1 MNPPKPFT
9 PTLHYSIAPIRRLFI
24 APPLRSFSPCS
35 FIRCFVA
42 VMFLVPIAGNAAT
55 LRIGYQ
61 KAASTL
67 VLLKAHGTLEKKLEP
82 LHVDVKWLE
91 FAAGPQLL
99 EGLNLGS
106 IDFGYVGEV
115 PPIFAL
121 AAGAPLVYTAYELP
135 SPEAEGILVPKDSP
149 IRTIGDL
156 KGRKIAFNKGS
167 DVHWLVVKAL
177 EDAGLNYTDI
187 QPAYLAPADARAAF
201 QNGAI
206 DAWAIWDPFFVAAQ
220 RQLGARVLTTA
231 KGIVNRHQYFVSTR
245 SFSEKNPEI
254 VKTLMQELVEVGQ
267 WVRDNYAQAAK
278 ELSPIQGLEPDII
291 EASLR
296 HYQHIYKPI
305 DDAVLADQQRIAD
318 AFYELK
324 LIPQKLSV
332 KNAVAGRMTN
342 DK

>member
-1 MNPPKPFT
+1 M
-9 PTLHYSIAPIRRLFI
+9 RRLLTSLRNS
-24 APPLRSFSPCS
+24 PLLGKRWFH
-35 FIRCFVA
+35 V
-42 VMFLVPIAGNAAT
+42 VPLAILAAIAGSVFGAKAET

-67 VLLKAHGTLEKKLEP
+67 VLLKTHGTLEKKLAP
-82 LHVDVKWLE
+82 LNVAVKWLE
-91 FAAGPQLL
+91 FTAGPQLL

-121 AAGAPLVYTAYELP
+121 AAGAPLIYTAYELP
-135 SPEAEGILVPKDSP
+135 SPEAEGILVPKDSAL
-149 IRTIGDL
+149 RTIADL
-156 KGRKIAFNKGS
+156 KGKKVAFNKGS

-177 EDAGLNYTDI
+177 EDAGLKYTDI

-231 KGIVNRHQYFVSTR
+231 KGIVNRYQYFVSTR
-245 SFSEKNPEI
+245 NFSEKNPEVI
-254 VKTLMQELVEVGQ
+254 KILMQQLGETGQ
-267 WVRDNYAQAAK
+267 WVRDNYGQAAK
-278 ELSPIQGLEPDII
+278 ELAPIQGLDPDII

-296 HYQHIYKPI
+296 HYEHIYKPI

-318 AFYELK
+318 TLYELK

-332 KNAVAGRMTN
+332 KDAVVKAEKK
-342 DK
+342 D

>member
-1 MNPPKPFT
+1 MNLSDEIDPILRNSNPPTLFSFPSLRYSLT
-9 PTLHYSIAPIRRLFI
+9 PILRRFL
-24 APPLRSFSPCS
+24 LL
-35 FIRCFVA
+35 CFVA
-42 VMFLVPIAGNAAT
+42 ALALAPITCDAAT
-55 LRIGYQ
+55 VRIGYQ

-67 VLLKAHGTLEKKLEP
+67 VLLKAHGTLEKKLAP
-82 LHVDVKWLE
+82 LNVEVKWLE

-135 SPEAEGILVPKDSP
+135 TPEAEGILVPKDSP
-149 IRTIGDL
+149 IRSIADL
-156 KGRKIAFNKGS
+156 KGKKIAFNKGS

-177 EDAGLNYTDI
+177 KDAGLKYGDI

-245 SFSEKNPEI
+245 GFSEKNPEV
-254 VKTLMQELVEVGQ
+254 VKILMQELGETGQ
-267 WVRDNYAQAAK
+267 WVRDNYAEAAK
-278 ELSPIQGLEPDII
+278 ELAPIQGLEPDIV

-296 HYQHIYKPI
+296 HYEHIYKPI
-305 DDAVLADQQRIAD
+305 DDTVLADQQRIAD
-318 AFYELK
+318 TFYELK

-332 KNAVAGRMTN
+332 KDAVVR
-342 DK
+342 

>member
-1 MNPPKPFT
+1 MNPLRQVIRKLQRSNSPLLLCFVVAT
-9 PTLHYSIAPIRRLFI
+9 VLAPIT
-24 APPLRSFSPCS
+24 CD
-35 FIRCFVA
+35 
-42 VMFLVPIAGNAAT
+42 AAT

-67 VLLKAHGTLEKKLEP
+67 VLLKAHGTLEKKLAP
-82 LHVDVKWLE
+82 LNVEVKWLE
-91 FAAGPQLL
+91 FTAGPQLL
-99 EGLNLGS
+99 EGLNLDS

-135 SPEAEGILVPKDSP
+135 SPEAEGILVPKESK
-149 IRTIGDL
+149 IQTIADL
-156 KGRKIAFNKGS
+156 KGKKVAFNKGS

-177 EDAGLNYTDI
+177 EDAGLKYGDI
-187 QPAYLAPADARAAF
+187 RPAYLAPADARAAF

-245 SFSEKNPEI
+245 SFSEKNGEV
-254 VKTLMQELVEVGQ
+254 VKILMQELGEVGQ
-267 WVRDNYAQAAK
+267 WVRDNYAEAAK
-278 ELSPIQGLEPDII
+278 ELAPIQGLEPDII

-296 HYQHIYKPI
+296 HYEHIYKPI

-318 AFYELK
+318 TFYELK

-332 KNAVAGRMTN
+332 KDAVV
-342 DK
+342 KLK

>member
-1 MNPPKPFT
+1 MNPPKTTSALQHSIT
-9 PTLHYSIAPIRRLFI
+9 PTLRRLIPPTLRLLIPALALI
-24 APPLRSFSPCS
+24 ASTS
-35 FIRCFVA
+35 
-42 VMFLVPIAGNAAT
+42 AAT
-55 LRIGYQ
+55 AETIRIGYQ

-67 VLLKAHGTLEKKLEP
+67 VLLKTHGTLEKKLAP
-82 LHVDVKWLE
+82 LNVEVKWLE

-115 PPIFAL
+115 PPVFAL
-121 AAGAPLVYTAYELP
+121 AAGAPLVYIAYELP
-135 SPEAEGILVPKDSP
+135 TPEAEGILVSKDSP
-149 IRTIGDL
+149 IRTVADL
-156 KGRKIAFNKGS
+156 KGKKMAFNKGS

-177 EDAGLNYTDI
+177 ADAGLKYSDV

-245 SFSEKNPEI
+245 SFSEKNAQI
-254 VKTLMQELVEVGQ
+254 VKVVMQELGDVGQ

-278 ELSPIQGLEPDII
+278 ELAPIQGLEPDII

-296 HYQHIYKPI
+296 HYEHIYKPI
-305 DDAVLADQQRIAD
+305 DDTVLADQQRIAD
-318 AFYELK
+318 TFYELK

-332 KNAVAGRMTN
+332 KDAVVNSR
-342 DK
+342 

>member
-1 MNPPKPFT
+1 MNQFKQIISKLQRANTSLFPDSAAF
-9 PTLHYSIAPIRRLFI
+9 RLFI
-24 APPLRSFSPCS
+24 PLLFWLTAML
-35 FIRCFVA
+35 FT
-42 VMFLVPIAGNAAT
+42 PISGNSAT

-67 VLLKAHGTLEKKLEP
+67 VLLKAHGTLETKLAP
-82 LHVDVKWLE
+82 LNVDVKWLE

-135 SPEAEGILVPKDSP
+135 TPEAEGILVPRDSP
-149 IRTIGDL
+149 IRTIADL
-156 KGRKIAFNKGS
+156 KGKKIAFNKGS

-177 EDAGLNYTDI
+177 ENAGLTYGDVK
-187 QPAYLAPADARAAF
+187 PAYLAPADARAAF

-206 DAWAIWDPFFVAAQ
+206 DAWAIWDPFFVAAE

-245 SFSEKNPEI
+245 SFSEKNPEVI
-254 VKTLMQELVEVGQ
+254 KTLMQVLGETGQ

-278 ELSPIQGLEPDII
+278 ELAPIQGLEPEIV

-296 HYQHIYKPI
+296 HYEHIYKPI

-318 AFYELK
+318 TFYELK
-324 LIPQKLSV
+324 LIPQKLVV
-332 KNAVAGRMTN
+332 KDAVAR
-342 DK
+342 

>member
-1 MNPPKPFT
+1 MNPLKQIT
-9 PTLHYSIAPIRRLFI
+9 AKLQRSNTS
-24 APPLRSFSPCS
+24 PLRSSAAFRF
-35 FIRCFVA
+35 FISLLSLLTA
-42 VMFLVPIAGNAAT
+42 MLLAPISGNSAT

-67 VLLKAHGTLEKKLEP
+67 VLLKAHGTLEKKLTP
-82 LHVDVKWLE
+82 LNVEVKWLE

-135 SPEAEGILVPKDSP
+135 TPEAEGILVPKDSP
-149 IRTIGDL
+149 IRTIADL
-156 KGRKIAFNKGS
+156 KGKKVAFNKGS

-177 EDAGLNYTDI
+177 EDAGLKYGDI

-201 QNGAI
+201 QNGAV

-220 RQLGARVLTTA
+220 RQIGARVLTTA
-231 KGIVNRHQYFVSTR
+231 KGIVKRHQYFVSTR
-245 SFSEKNPEI
+245 SFSEKNAEI
-254 VKTLMQELVEVGQ
+254 VKILMQELGGVGQ
-267 WVRDNYAQAAK
+267 WVRDNYAEAAK
-278 ELSPIQGLEPDII
+278 ELAPIQGLEPDIV

-296 HYQHIYKPI
+296 HYKHIYKPI
-305 DDAVLADQQRIAD
+305 DDAVLADQQKIAD
-318 AFYELK
+318 TFYELK
-324 LIPQKLSV
+324 LIPQKLTIRDAVV
-332 KNAVAGRMTN
+332 KSQ
-342 DK
+342 

>member
-1 MNPPKPFT
+1 MVGILLYSMNPLNQISPKPQHSST
-9 PTLHYSIAPIRRLFI
+9 PLLRPLAAFRLFVPLLPLLTAILLAPI
-24 APPLRSFSPCS
+24 S
-35 FIRCFVA
+35 
-42 VMFLVPIAGNAAT
+42 GNSAT

-67 VLLKAHGTLEKKLEP
+67 VLLKAHGTLEKKLAP
-82 LHVDVKWLE
+82 LNVEVKWLE

-135 SPEAEGILVPKDSP
+135 TPEAEGILVPKDSP
-149 IRTIGDL
+149 IRTIADL
-156 KGRKIAFNKGS
+156 KGKKIAFNKGS

-177 EDAGLNYTDI
+177 EDAGLKYSDI

-220 RQLGARVLTTA
+220 RQIGARVLTTA

-245 SFSEKNPEI
+245 SFSEKNSEV
-254 VKTLMQELVEVGQ
+254 VKILIQELGEVGQ
-267 WVRDNYAQAAK
+267 WVRDNYAEAAK
-278 ELSPIQGLEPDII
+278 ELAPIQGLEPDII

-296 HYQHIYKPI
+296 HYEHIYKPI

-318 AFYELK
+318 TFYALK

-332 KNAVAGRMTN
+332 KDAVM
-342 DK
+342 KPK

>member
-1 MNPPKPFT
+1 MNALL
-9 PTLHYSIAPIRRLFI
+9 PTTSILHYSNTPLLRFRVTPL
-24 APPLRSFSPCS
+24 LRSSAPLLALLAAIVFAPSAA
-35 FIRCFVA
+35 R
-42 VMFLVPIAGNAAT
+42 AAT

-67 VLLKAHGTLEKKLEP
+67 VLLKAHATLEKKLAP

-135 SPEAEGILVPKDSP
+135 SPAAEGILVPKDSP
-149 IRTIGDL
+149 IQTIADL
-156 KGRKIAFNKGS
+156 KGKKVAFNKGS
-167 DVHWLVVKAL
+167 DVHWLVVRGL
-177 EDAGLNYTDI
+177 QEAGLKYGDI
-187 QPAYLAPADARAAF
+187 QAAYLAPADARAAF

-220 RQLGARVLTTA
+220 RQLGARVITTA
-231 KGIVNRHQYFVSTR
+231 KGIVNRYQYFVSTR
-245 SFSEKNPEI
+245 SFSEQNPEVLKI
-254 VKTLMQELVEVGQ
+254 TMQELGEVGQ

-278 ELSPIQGLEPDII
+278 ELAPIQGLEPDII

-305 DDAVLADQQRIAD
+305 DEAVLADQQRIAD
-318 AFYELK
+318 TFYELK
-324 LIPQKLSV
+324 LIPRNLSV
-332 KNAVAGRMTN
+332 KDAVAGRMTN
-342 DK
+342 DR

>member
-1 MNPPKPFT
+1 MVDIPSYRMNLPN
-9 PTLHYSIAPIRRLFI
+9 HIAPI
-24 APPLRSFSPCS
+24 LRHSITPILGCL
-35 FIRCFVA
+35 IPGCFAAAIVLGPTA
-42 VMFLVPIAGNAAT
+42 SEAAT

-67 VLLKAHGTLEKKLEP
+67 VLLKAHGALEKKLAP
-82 LHVDVKWLE
+82 LNVEVKWLE

-135 SPEAEGILVPKDSP
+135 TPEAEGILVPKDSP
-149 IRTIGDL
+149 IRTIADL

-177 EDAGLNYTDI
+177 EDAGLKYGDI

-220 RQLGARVLTTA
+220 TQIGARVLTTA

-245 SFSEKNPEI
+245 SFSEKNAEV
-254 VKTLMQELVEVGQ
+254 VKILMQELGEVGQ
-267 WVRDNYAQAAK
+267 WVRDNYAEAAK
-278 ELSPIQGLEPDII
+278 ELAPIQGLEPDII

-296 HYQHIYKPI
+296 HYEHIYKPI

-318 AFYELK
+318 TFYELK
-324 LIPQKLSV
+324 LIPQKLTV
-332 KNAVAGRMTN
+332 KDAVVR
-342 DK
+342 

>member
-1 MNPPKPFT
+1 MVGIMSHPMNLLKRFSSILHQSNT
-9 PTLHYSIAPIRRLFI
+9 PTL
-24 APPLRSFSPCS
+24 RSFITPTL
-35 FIRCFVA
+35 RCFVVA
-42 VMFLVPIAGNAAT
+42 AIVLAPIACEAAT

-67 VLLKAHGTLEKKLEP
+67 VLLKAHGSLEKKLAP
-82 LHVDVKWLE
+82 LNIEVKWLE

-115 PPIFAL
+115 PPVFAL

-135 SPEAEGILVPKDSP
+135 TPEAEGILVSKDSP
-149 IRTIGDL
+149 IRSIADL
-156 KGRKIAFNKGS
+156 KGKKVAFNKGS

-177 EDAGLNYTDI
+177 QDAGLKYGDI

-201 QNGAI
+201 QNGAV

-231 KGIVNRHQYFVSTR
+231 KGVVNRHQYFVSTR
-245 SFSEKNPEI
+245 SFSEKNPEVI
-254 VKTLMQELVEVGQ
+254 KVLMQELGDVGQ
-267 WVRDNYAQAAK
+267 WIRGNYAQAAR
-278 ELSPIQGLEPDII
+278 ELAPIQGLEPDII

-296 HYQHIYKPI
+296 HYEHIYKPI

-332 KNAVAGRMTN
+332 RDAVVN
-342 DK
+342 SK

>member
-1 MNPPKPFT
+1 MNLPKRITLILRHCIT
-9 PTLHYSIAPIRRLFI
+9 PVLRLSLIAAILLAPIASR
-24 APPLRSFSPCS
+24 AE
-35 FIRCFVA
+35 
-42 VMFLVPIAGNAAT
+42 T

-67 VLLKAHGTLEKKLEP
+67 VLLRAHGSLEKKLALLNVE
-82 LHVDVKWLE
+82 VKWLE

-135 SPEAEGILVPKDSP
+135 SPEAEGILVRKDSP
-149 IRTIGDL
+149 IRTIADL
-156 KGRKIAFNKGS
+156 KGKKIAFNKGS
-167 DVHWLVVKAL
+167 DVHWLVIKAL
-177 EDAGLNYTDI
+177 EDAGLKYGDI

-245 SFSEKNPEI
+245 SFSEKNPEV
-254 VKTLMQELVEVGQ
+254 VKILMQQLGEVGQ
-267 WVRDNYAQAAK
+267 WVRDNYTQAAK
-278 ELSPIQGLEPDII
+278 ELAPIQGLDPEII

-305 DDAVLADQQRIAD
+305 DDTVLADQQRIAD

-332 KNAVAGRMTN
+332 RDAVV
-342 DK
+342 KKE

>member
-1 MNPPKPFT
+1 MVGIASLSMNPLKPSAASLLRFVT
-9 PTLHYSIAPIRRLFI
+9 AILYCLLASMVLSPISVR
-24 APPLRSFSPCS
+24 
-35 FIRCFVA
+35 
-42 VMFLVPIAGNAAT
+42 AAT

-67 VLLKAHGTLEKKLEP
+67 VLLKTHGSLEKKLAP
-82 LHVDVKWLE
+82 LNVEVKWLE

-135 SPEAEGILVPKDSP
+135 TPEAEGILVPKDSP
-149 IRTIGDL
+149 IRSVADL
-156 KGRKIAFNKGS
+156 KGKKIAFNKGS

-177 EDAGLNYTDI
+177 ADAGLKYSDV

-206 DAWAIWDPFFVAAQ
+206 DAWAIWDPFFTAAQ
-220 RQLGARVLTTA
+220 EQLGARVVTTA

-245 SFSEKNPEI
+245 GFSEKNGEI
-254 VKTLMQELVEVGQ
+254 IKILMAELSEVGQ
-267 WVRDNYAQAAK
+267 WVRGNYAQAAA
-278 ELSPIQGLEPDII
+278 ELAPIQGLDPQIV

-296 HYQHIYKPI
+296 HYEHIYKPI
-305 DDAVLADQQRIAD
+305 DDTVLADQQRIAD

-332 KNAVAGRMTN
+332 KDAVVNPR
-342 DK
+342 

>member
-1 MNPPKPFT
+1 MNASPNNG
-9 PTLHYSIAPIRRLFI
+9 
-24 APPLRSFSPCS
+24 RSFFNLVRS
-35 FIRCFVA
+35 VA
-42 VMFLVPIAGNAAT
+42 RSLRLQLHLALFAMLIPVVFGGVSAKAET

-67 VLLKAHGTLEKKLEP
+67 VLLKAHGTLEKKLAP

-99 EGLNLGS
+99 EGLNLNS

-135 SPEAEGILVPKDSP
+135 SPEAEGILVPKDSS
-149 IRTIGDL
+149 IRTIADL
-156 KGRKIAFNKGS
+156 KGKKIAFNKGS

-177 EDAGLNYTDI
+177 EDAGLKYSDV
-187 QPAYLAPADARAAF
+187 QAAYLAPADARAAF
-201 QNGAI
+201 QNGAV

-245 SFSEKNPEI
+245 GFSEKNPEV
-254 VKTLMQELVEVGQ
+254 VKILMEELGEVGQ
-267 WVRDNYAQAAK
+267 WIRDNYAQAAN
-278 ELSPIQGLEPDII
+278 ELAPIQGLDPEII
-291 EASLR
+291 EAGLR
-296 HYQHIYKPI
+296 HYEHIYKPI

-318 AFYELK
+318 TFYELK
-324 LIPQKLSV
+324 LIPQKLTVRDAVV
-332 KNAVAGRMTN
+332 KP
-342 DK
+342 K

>member
-1 MNPPKPFT
+1 MVGISLYSMNPLKQINRKLQRSKTQPLSFSAAFRLFVPLLPVLGAMLFT
-9 PTLHYSIAPIRRLFI
+9 PVS
-24 APPLRSFSPCS
+24 
-35 FIRCFVA
+35 
-42 VMFLVPIAGNAAT
+42 GNAAT

-67 VLLKAHGTLEKKLEP
+67 VLLKAHGTLEKKLAP
-82 LHVDVKWLE
+82 LNVDVKWLE

-115 PPIFAL
+115 PPVFAL

-135 SPEAEGILVPKDSP
+135 TPEAEGILVPKDSP
-149 IRTIGDL
+149 IRTIADL
-156 KGRKIAFNKGS
+156 KGKKVAFNKGS

-177 EDAGLNYTDI
+177 EDAGLKYTDI
-187 QPAYLAPADARAAF
+187 QLAYLAPADARAAF
-201 QNGAI
+201 QNGAV

-245 SFSEKNPEI
+245 SFSEKNPEV
-254 VKTLMQELVEVGQ
+254 VKVLMQELGETGQ

-278 ELSPIQGLEPDII
+278 ELAPIQGLEPDIV

-296 HYQHIYKPI
+296 HYEHIYKPI
-305 DDAVLADQQRIAD
+305 DDTVLADQQRIAD
-318 AFYELK
+318 TFYELK
-324 LIPQKLSV
+324 LIPQKVSV
-332 KNAVAGRMTN
+332 KDAVVR
-342 DK
+342 

>member
-1 MNPPKPFT
+1 MNQPKSIIALLQHSITSSLRLLIT
-9 PTLHYSIAPIRRLFI
+9 PALGLAVIAPI
-24 APPLRSFSPCS
+24 
-35 FIRCFVA
+35 
-42 VMFLVPIAGNAAT
+42 LVTTVSATAET

-67 VLLKAHGTLEKKLEP
+67 VLLKTHGTLEKKLAP
-82 LHVDVKWLE
+82 LNVEVKWLE

-115 PPIFAL
+115 PPVFAL

-135 SPEAEGILVPKDSP
+135 TPEAEGILVPKDSP
-149 IRTIGDL
+149 IRTVADL
-156 KGRKIAFNKGS
+156 KGKKIAFNKGS

-177 EDAGLNYTDI
+177 ADAGLKYSDV

-245 SFSEKNPEI
+245 SFSEKNAQI
-254 VKTLMQELVEVGQ
+254 VKIVMQELGDVGQ

-278 ELSPIQGLEPDII
+278 ELAPIQGLEPDII

-296 HYQHIYKPI
+296 HYEHIYKPI

-318 AFYELK
+318 TFYELK

-332 KNAVAGRMTN
+332 KDAVVNSR
-342 DK
+342 

>member
-1 MNPPKPFT
+1 MNPPKTTSALRHSITPSLQHSGFST
-9 PTLHYSIAPIRRLFI
+9 LQHSIIPTLRLLIPLLALIA
-24 APPLRSFSPCS
+24 STS
-35 FIRCFVA
+35 
-42 VMFLVPIAGNAAT
+42 AATAET

-67 VLLKAHGTLEKKLEP
+67 VLLKTHGTLEKKLAP
-82 LHVDVKWLE
+82 LNVEVKWLE

-115 PPIFAL
+115 PPVFAL

-149 IRTIGDL
+149 IRTVADL
-156 KGRKIAFNKGS
+156 KGKKIAFNKGS

-177 EDAGLNYTDI
+177 ADAGLEYSDV

-245 SFSEKNPEI
+245 SFSEKNAQI
-254 VKTLMQELVEVGQ
+254 VKVVMQELGDVGQ

-278 ELSPIQGLEPDII
+278 ELAPIQGLKPDII

-296 HYQHIYKPI
+296 HYEHIYKLI

-318 AFYELK
+318 TFYELK

-332 KNAVAGRMTN
+332 KDAVVNPR
-342 DK
+342 

>member
-1 MNPPKPFT
+1 MNPLTQISVKLQRSITPALGSSIAFRLFGPLLALLTAVLFT
-9 PTLHYSIAPIRRLFI
+9 PMSA
-24 APPLRSFSPCS
+24 SS
-35 FIRCFVA
+35 
-42 VMFLVPIAGNAAT
+42 AT

-67 VLLKAHGTLEKKLEP
+67 VLLKAHGTLERKLAP

-135 SPEAEGILVPKDSP
+135 TPEAEGILVPKDSP
-149 IRTIGDL
+149 IRTIADL
-156 KGRKIAFNKGS
+156 KGKKVAFNKGS

-177 EDAGLNYTDI
+177 EDAGIKYGDI

-201 QNGAI
+201 QNGAV

-220 RQLGARVLTTA
+220 RQIGARVLTTA

-245 SFSEKNPEI
+245 SFSEKNAEV
-254 VKTLMQELVEVGQ
+254 VKILMEELGGVGQ
-267 WVRDNYAQAAK
+267 WVRDNYAEAAK
-278 ELSPIQGLEPDII
+278 ELAPIQGLEPDIV

-296 HYQHIYKPI
+296 HYEHIYKPI

-318 AFYELK
+318 TFYDLK
-324 LIPQKLSV
+324 LIPQKLTV
-332 KNAVAGRMTN
+332 KDAVVR
-342 DK
+342 

>member
-1 MNPPKPFT
+1 MNPLKQTTPKLQRSDT
-9 PTLHYSIAPIRRLFI
+9 PPHRSSAAFRLFV
-24 APPLRSFSPCS
+24 PLLPLLTAILFSPIS
-35 FIRCFVA
+35 
-42 VMFLVPIAGNAAT
+42 GNSAT

-67 VLLKAHGTLEKKLEP
+67 VLLKAHGTLEKKLAP
-82 LHVDVKWLE
+82 LNIEVKWLE

-135 SPEAEGILVPKDSP
+135 TPEAEGILVPKDSP
-149 IRTIGDL
+149 IRTIADL
-156 KGRKIAFNKGS
+156 RGKKIAFNKGS

-177 EDAGLNYTDI
+177 EDAGLKYGDI

-220 RQLGARVLTTA
+220 KQIGARVLTTA

-245 SFSEKNPEI
+245 SFSEKNAEV
-254 VKTLMQELVEVGQ
+254 VKILMQELGEVGQ
-267 WVRDNYAQAAK
+267 WVRDNYAEAAK
-278 ELSPIQGLEPDII
+278 ELAPIQGLEPDIV

-296 HYQHIYKPI
+296 HYEHIYKPI

-318 AFYELK
+318 TFYELK

-332 KNAVAGRMTN
+332 KDAVVR
-342 DK
+342 

>member
-1 MNPPKPFT
+1 MNPLKQIT
-9 PTLHYSIAPIRRLFI
+9 AKLQRSNTS
-24 APPLRSFSPCS
+24 PLRSSAAFRF
-35 FIRCFVA
+35 FISLLSLLTA
-42 VMFLVPIAGNAAT
+42 MLLAPISGNSAT

-67 VLLKAHGTLEKKLEP
+67 VLLKAHGTLEKKLTP
-82 LHVDVKWLE
+82 LNVEVKWLE

-135 SPEAEGILVPKDSP
+135 TPEAEGILVPKDSP
-149 IRTIGDL
+149 IRTIADL
-156 KGRKIAFNKGS
+156 KGKKVAFNKGS
-167 DVHWLVVKAL
+167 DVHWLMVKAL
-177 EDAGLNYTDI
+177 EDAGLKYGDI

-220 RQLGARVLTTA
+220 RQIGARVLTTA
-231 KGIVNRHQYFVSTR
+231 KGIVKRHQYFVSTR
-245 SFSEKNPEI
+245 SFSEKNAEI
-254 VKTLMQELVEVGQ
+254 VKILMQELGGVGQ
-267 WVRDNYAQAAK
+267 WVRDNYAEAAK
-278 ELSPIQGLEPDII
+278 ELAPIQGLEPDIV

-296 HYQHIYKPI
+296 HYKHIYKPI

-318 AFYELK
+318 TFYELK
-324 LIPQKLSV
+324 LIPQKLTV
-332 KNAVAGRMTN
+332 KDAVVR
-342 DK
+342 

>member
-1 MNPPKPFT
+1 MLFG
-9 PTLHYSIAPIRRLFI
+9 PIS
-24 APPLRSFSPCS
+24 ASS
-35 FIRCFVA
+35 
-42 VMFLVPIAGNAAT
+42 AT

-67 VLLKAHGTLEKKLEP
+67 VLLKAHGTLEKKLAP
-82 LHVDVKWLE
+82 LNVEVKWLE

-135 SPEAEGILVPKDSP
+135 TPEAEGILVPKDSP
-149 IRTIGDL
+149 IRTIADL
-156 KGRKIAFNKGS
+156 KGKKVAFNKGS

-177 EDAGLNYTDI
+177 QDTGLKYRDI

-220 RQLGARVLTTA
+220 RQIGARVLTTA

-245 SFSEKNPEI
+245 SFSEKNAEV
-254 VKTLMQELVEVGQ
+254 VKILMQELGGVGQ
-267 WVRDNYAQAAK
+267 WVRDNYAKAAK
-278 ELSPIQGLEPDII
+278 ELAPIQGLEPDIV

-296 HYQHIYKPI
+296 HYEHIYKPI

-318 AFYELK
+318 TFYELK
-324 LIPQKLSV
+324 LIPQKLTV
-332 KNAVAGRMTN
+332 KDAVV
-342 DK
+342 KPK

>member
-1 MNPPKPFT
+1 MVGIAGLSMNPCKRTSALLRHSIT
-9 PTLHYSIAPIRRLFI
+9 PILRCFILH
-24 APPLRSFSPCS
+24 
-35 FIRCFVA
+35 CFVA
-42 VMFLVPIAGNAAT
+42 AIVLTPIASEAAA

-67 VLLKAHGTLEKKLEP
+67 VLLRAHGTLEKKLAP
-82 LHVDVKWLE
+82 LNVEVKWLE

-135 SPEAEGILVPKDSP
+135 TPEAEGILVPKDSP
-149 IRTIGDL
+149 IRTIADL
-156 KGRKIAFNKGS
+156 KGKKVAFNRGS

-177 EDAGLNYTDI
+177 EDAGLKYADI

-231 KGIVNRHQYFVSTR
+231 KGIVNRHQYFVSAR
-245 SFSEKNPEI
+245 SFSEKNAEV
-254 VKTLMQELVEVGQ
+254 VKVLMQELGEVGQ

-278 ELSPIQGLEPDII
+278 ELAPIQGLEPEII

-296 HYQHIYKPI
+296 HYEHIYKPI

-318 AFYELK
+318 TFYELK

-332 KNAVAGRMTN
+332 KDAVAN
-342 DK
+342 SK

>member
-1 MNPPKPFT
+1 MNPPTSIPALLQHT
-9 PTLHYSIAPIRRLFI
+9 IAQTLRLALIAAIVVTTTF
-24 APPLRSFSPCS
+24 AS
-35 FIRCFVA
+35 A
-42 VMFLVPIAGNAAT
+42 ET

-67 VLLKAHGTLEKKLEP
+67 VLLKAHGTLEKKLAP
-82 LHVDVKWLE
+82 LNVDVKWLE

-135 SPEAEGILVPKDSP
+135 TPEAEGILVPKNSS
-149 IRTIGDL
+149 IRTVADL
-156 KGRKIAFNKGS
+156 KGKKIAFNKGS

-177 EDAGLNYTDI
+177 ENAGLKYSDVHL
-187 QPAYLAPADARAAF
+187 AYLAPADARAAF

-245 SFSEKNPEI
+245 SFSEKNAETLKI
-254 VKTLMQELVEVGQ
+254 VMQELGEVGQ
-267 WVRDNYAQAAK
+267 WVRENYSQAAK
-278 ELSPIQGLEPDII
+278 ELAPIQGLEPDIV

-296 HYQHIYKPI
+296 HYEHIYKSI
-305 DDAVLADQQRIAD
+305 DDAVLGDQQRIAD
-318 AFYELK
+318 TFYELK
-324 LIPQKLSV
+324 LIPQKLSIRD
-332 KNAVAGRMTN
+332 AVVQGR
-342 DK
+342 

>member
-1 MNPPKPFT
+1 MNLPND
-9 PTLHYSIAPIRRLFI
+9 IASL
-24 APPLRSFSPCS
+24 L
-35 FIRCFVA
+35 RCFILRFFVVA
-42 VMFLVPIAGNAAT
+42 VLLPPIASQAAT

-67 VLLKAHGTLEKKLEP
+67 VLLRAHGTLEKKLAP
-82 LHVDVKWLE
+82 LNVEVKWLE
-91 FAAGPQLL
+91 FTAGPQLL

-121 AAGAPLVYTAYELP
+121 AAGAPLVYTACELP

-149 IRTIGDL
+149 IRTIADL
-156 KGRKIAFNKGS
+156 KGKKIAFNKGS

-177 EDAGLNYTDI
+177 EDAGLKYSDV

-220 RQLGARVLTTA
+220 RQLGARVLTTG
-231 KGIVNRHQYFVSTR
+231 KGIVNRYQYFVSTR
-245 SFSEKNPEI
+245 SFSEKNPEV
-254 VKTLMQELVEVGQ
+254 VKILMQELGEVGQ
-267 WVRDNYAQAAK
+267 SVRDNYTEAAK
-278 ELSPIQGLEPDII
+278 ELAPIQGLEPDII

-296 HYQHIYKPI
+296 HYEHIYKPI
-305 DDAVLADQQRIAD
+305 DDAVLADQQKIAD
-318 AFYELK
+318 TFYQLK
-324 LIPQKLSV
+324 LIPQKLTIRDAVV
-332 KNAVAGRMTN
+332 KP
-342 DK
+342 K

>member
-1 MNPPKPFT
+1 MVGISSYPMNLPNDIARILRHSIT
-9 PTLHYSIAPIRRLFI
+9 PIL
-24 APPLRSFSPCS
+24 
-35 FIRCFVA
+35 RCFVA
-42 VMFLVPIAGNAAT
+42 AIVLAPIASEAAT

-67 VLLKAHGTLEKKLEP
+67 VLLKAHGTLEKKLAP
-82 LHVDVKWLE
+82 LNVEVKWLE
-91 FAAGPQLL
+91 FTAGPQLL

-115 PPIFAL
+115 PPVFAL

-149 IRTIGDL
+149 IRTIADL
-156 KGRKIAFNKGS
+156 KGKKIAFNKGS

-177 EDAGLNYTDI
+177 KDAGLKYSDV

-206 DAWAIWDPFFVAAQ
+206 DAWAIWDPFFIAAQ
-220 RQLGARVLTTA
+220 RQLGARVVTTA

-245 SFSEKNPEI
+245 DFSEKNPEV
-254 VKTLMQELVEVGQ
+254 VKVVMQELGEVGQ
-267 WVRDNYAQAAK
+267 RVRDNYAEAAK
-278 ELSPIQGLEPDII
+278 ELAPIQGLEPDII

-296 HYQHIYKPI
+296 HYEHIYKPI
-305 DDAVLADQQRIAD
+305 DDTVLADQQRIAD
-318 AFYELK
+318 TFYELK
-324 LIPQKLSV
+324 LIPQKLSIRDAVV
-332 KNAVAGRMTN
+332 KP
-342 DK
+342 K

>member
-1 MNPPKPFT
+1 MNPPKTTSALQHSTTPPLHHSGFSTLQHSIT
-9 PTLHYSIAPIRRLFI
+9 PTLRLLIPLLALIA
-24 APPLRSFSPCS
+24 STS
-35 FIRCFVA
+35 
-42 VMFLVPIAGNAAT
+42 AAT
-55 LRIGYQ
+55 AGTIRIGYQ

-67 VLLKAHGTLEKKLEP
+67 VLLKAHGTLEKNLAP
-82 LHVDVKWLE
+82 LNVEVKWLE

-115 PPIFAL
+115 PPVFAL

-135 SPEAEGILVPKDSP
+135 TPEAEGILVSKDSP
-149 IRTIGDL
+149 IRTVADL
-156 KGRKIAFNKGS
+156 KGKKIAFNKGS

-177 EDAGLNYTDI
+177 ADAGLKYSDV

-245 SFSEKNPEI
+245 SFSEKNAEI
-254 VKTLMQELVEVGQ
+254 VKILMQQLGEVGQ
-267 WVRDNYAQAAK
+267 WVRDNYAQAAN
-278 ELSPIQGLEPDII
+278 ELAPIQGLDPEII

-296 HYQHIYKPI
+296 HYEHIYKPI

-318 AFYELK
+318 TFYELK
-324 LIPQKLSV
+324 LIPQKLTV
-332 KNAVAGRMTN
+332 RDAVAR
-342 DK
+342 

>member
-1 MNPPKPFT
+1 MNPLKQIT
-9 PTLHYSIAPIRRLFI
+9 QKLRRSDT
-24 APPLRSFSPCS
+24 PPLRSCAAF
-35 FIRCFVA
+35 RLFVPLLTLLTA
-42 VMFLVPIAGNAAT
+42 MLFAPVSGTSAA

-67 VLLKAHGTLEKKLEP
+67 VLLKAHGTLEKKLAP
-82 LHVDVKWLE
+82 LNVEVKWLE

-135 SPEAEGILVPKDSP
+135 TPEAEGILVPKESK
-149 IRTIGDL
+149 IRTIADL
-156 KGRKIAFNKGS
+156 KGKKVAFNKGS

-177 EDAGLNYTDI
+177 EDAGLKYGDI

-220 RQLGARVLTTA
+220 RQIGAHVLTTA
-231 KGIVNRHQYFVSTR
+231 KGTVNRYQYFVSTR
-245 SFSEKNPEI
+245 SFSEKNSEV
-254 VKTLMQELVEVGQ
+254 VKVLMQELGEIGQ
-267 WVRDNYAQAAK
+267 WVRDNYAEAAK
-278 ELSPIQGLEPDII
+278 ELAPIQGLEPDII

-296 HYQHIYKPI
+296 HYEHIYKPI
-305 DDAVLADQQRIAD
+305 DDAALADQQRIAD
-318 AFYELK
+318 TFYELK

-332 KNAVAGRMTN
+332 KDAVAR
-342 DK
+342 